1 MSACSL
7 KSNCHNGLRRTGGL
21 AVLMLPLLFTG
32 CSLLP
37 TTRKLPVPKAP
48 AVEQSI
54 SPEDLVA
61 RLNKSWDGITTLT
74 AKVEFHARKYK
85 TKEGAA
91 TDYPTV
97 DGHLWMRKPDLLRVL
112 GQLTFVRVFDMASQ
126 GKCFSLSI
134 PHYSEVIKG
143 CGSAKKKSANTWENL
158 RPDFFFDAMMVRGV
172 DPNDHYSRTS
182 ETYMVED
189 AAKKHLFSVPEY
201 ILHITRSKPGVQQE
215 LTVRDVHFHRDDLLP
230 YQQDIYDDEGN
241 LETQVY
247 YAGYHDFEGTQYP
260 SAITIKRP
268 IEEIEMVLTV
278 EDLHENLPIADETF
292 VLKPPD
298 GAKIVN
304 QE

>member
-1 MSACSL
+1 MNARGLTTSNRNAMRRAASLSA
-7 KSNCHNGLRRTGGL
+7 L
-21 AVLMLPLLFTG
+21 ALPLLLAG
-32 CSLLP
+32 CSLFP

-48 AVEQSI
+48 SIEQSI
-54 SPEDLVA
+54 APEDLVA
-61 RLNKSWDGITTLT
+61 RLNKSWEGLNTLN
-74 AKVEFHARKYK
+74 AKVEFHASKYK

-97 DGHLWMRKPDLLRVL
+97 DGHIWMRKADMLRVL

-134 PHYSEVIKG
+134 PHYNEVIKG
-143 CGSAKKKSANTWENL
+143 CGPAKKKSANTWENL

-247 YAGYHDFEGTQYP
+247 YADYHDFEGVSYP
-260 SAITIKRP
+260 STITIKRP
-268 IEEIEMVLTV
+268 IEEIEIVLSV

-292 VLKPPD
+292 ELKVPD
-298 GAKIVN
+298 GAKVVN